1 MSRPNYDVNPITPVA
16 GDALRGWEAI
26 CAALPGRATGR
37 FVVELYPGADKA
49 EVIEALT
56 AGLRP
61 DRIIDVETFFR
72 SPEALDAMLSPYLGD
87 DPVFGKLNRV
97 EIADFLDPHR
107 FVIAQAQAALP
118 GLSLVVGAGASIVCP
133 ATWLAGHCNCAS
145 VKEGP
150 SIWARRR
157 DATSRPPFTNAPSS
171 SIGDL
176 PTG

>member
-1 MSRPNYDVNPITPVA
+1 MSRPNYDLNPITPVA

-37 FVVELYPGADKA
+37 IVVELYPGADKA

-72 SPEALDAMLSPYLGD
+72 SPEAIDAMLSPYLGD

-133 ATWLAGHCNCAS
+133 DADQVIYVSMARWPLQLRFRQGKALAICRPA
-145 VKEGP
+145 E
-150 SIWARRR
+150 
-157 DATSRPPFTNAPSS
+157 DAA
-171 SIGDL
+171 DAAH
-176 PTG
+176 